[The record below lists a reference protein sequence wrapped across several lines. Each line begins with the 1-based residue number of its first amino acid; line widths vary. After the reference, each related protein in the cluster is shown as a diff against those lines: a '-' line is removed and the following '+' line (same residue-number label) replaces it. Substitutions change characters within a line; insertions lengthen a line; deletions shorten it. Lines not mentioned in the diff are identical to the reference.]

1 MNGGGW
7 GSVDGYL
14 CVLARFEPSFKAV
27 LRVGFEGCSVGSLV
41 KKHFSLA
48 WSRGIVRVEHV
59 PGL

>member
-14 CVLARFEPSFKAV
+14 CVLAKFEPSFKV
-27 LRVGFEGCSVGSLV
+27 VFRVGLGGCSVGSLV
-41 KKHFSLA
+41 GKHFSLA
-48 WSRGIVRVEHV
+48 SSRGIVRIEHV